1 MTPRQASG
9 GVRQVA
15 ERTGRSAETLC
26 VWWLVLRGWRILA
39 RRSRHPVGEIDIVAV
54 RRSVVAFIEVK
65 ARRDVATAAESIA
78 ARQQERIAR
87 AAHAFLQ
94 RQPHLAAHDQR
105 FDVMLV
111 APWRLPV
118 HIPNAWHI
126 LR

>member
-1 MTPRQASG
+1 MSERRQA
-9 GVRQVA
+9 A
-15 ERTGRSAETLC
+15 ERAGRRANTLG

-39 RRSRHPVGEIDIVAV
+39 RRSRHAVGEIDIVAV
-54 RRSVVAFIEVK
+54 RRGVVAFIEVK
-65 ARRDVATAAESIA
+65 ARRDIAAAAESIA

-87 AAHAFLQ
+87 AAAAFLQ

-118 HIPNAWHI
+118 HIPNA
-126 LR
+126 